1 VPHANH
7 QIRARRS
14 HRRLPR
20 ALALLIAALLM
31 AALLLLAACAG
42 GSSARTGPTA
52 TPGGASAPASTTTP
66 PGQTAATADPT
77 AFTTPGAAQ
86 GTAGLCAQPSSVSAQ
101 PPASIPAYPGA
112 TLRIGQSQNGAGLF
126 GYCSSAGVSSVTIY
140 YSEKLPAAGWQ
151 NVTDTAIDTTQQ
163 FTAYKGSSAQV
174 IVTILPDSQI
184 AGMTDII
191 IATSG
196 L

>member
-1 VPHANH
+1 MPHASD
-7 QIRARRS
+7 RTLGG
-14 HRRLPR
+14 HRRLPL

-52 TPGGASAPASTTTP
+52 TPGGASSTAGMTTP
-66 PGQTAATADPT
+66 AGQTAATADPT

-126 GYCSSAGVSSVTIY
+126 GFCSSATVAGVASFY
-140 YSEKLPAAGWQ
+140 AAQLPAAGWQ
-151 NVTDTAIDTTQQ
+151 NVSHNSIDTTEQ
-163 FTAYKGSSAQV
+163 FTASKGTGQV
-174 IVTILPDSQI
+174 ILTILPDSQV
-184 AGMTDII
+184 ASMTDII